1 MKVVIFCQSL
11 LSDWNHGNAHFLRG
25 VVAELLD
32 RGHDVRSYEPLDGW
46 SRANLLADAG
56 TAPLAQTRRVF
67 PWLDRVV
74 HAYGGEG
81 PDLDRALDG
90 ADLVL
95 VHEWNEPSLVAAIG
109 RRRAREERFALL
121 FHDTHHRAVSAPG
134 QMERFDLSDY
144 DGVLA
149 FGEVIRRLYLQRGW
163 ARAAWTWHE
172 AADTRVFHPREPA
185 DPAQAEDLV
194 WIGNWG
200 DGERSEELSEF
211 LLAPA
216 RRLRLNGS
224 IHGVRYP
231 WRARLAIRR
240 AGLRYRGWLANHRV
254 PDAFARHRV
263 TLHVPRRPYAQA
275 LAGIPTIRVFE
286 ALACGIPLISAPWD
300 DAEGLFRP
308 GRDYL
313 LAGDRDEMTRQLR
326 LVLGDEERAQ
336 ALRASGLETVLARH
350 TCAHR
355 VQELLAIAG
364 ELGVAAD
371 EPAGALR

>member
-25 VVAELLD
+25 VVAELLH
-32 RGHDVRSYEPLDGW
+32 RGHDVHSYEPLDGW

-74 HAYGGEG
+74 HAYGGDG

-172 AADTRVFHPREPA
+172 AADTRVFRPREPA

-200 DGERSEELSEF
+200 DGERSEELVEF
-211 LLAPA
+211 LLAPV

-263 TLHVPRRPYAQA
+263 TLHVPRRPYARA

>member
-326 LVLGDEERAQ
+326 LVLGDEDRAQ

-371 EPAGALR
+371 EPAGALP